1 MRENYNSFN
10 YWERFIDENKTIR
23 GHIFMQKPPTQKSI
37 YFHILIF
44 SKKNGI
50 NNTWGYFPDIKS
62 LLGYIQHSFL
72 QEAFYKWI
80 YGKEQ
85 LVTKI
90 PHSTVNTIISD
101 GQKNHKINKDIALN
115 MKKDYENLN
124 KMWDMPANKIEM
136 ELKKF
141 IREFN
146 RKWMGDNKEFLY
158 IRIFKTPE
166 ELGEFV
172 LSSSLMTSTED
183 EVENKIGMTLD
194 EWRNVCKFCIKDKVK
209 GEAFQKVLLKKLTEV
224 F

>member
-10 YWERFIDENKTIR
+10 YWENFIDENKTIR
-23 GHIFMQKPPTQKSI
+23 GHIFMQKPPTEKSI
-37 YFHILIF
+37 YFHTLIF

-50 NNTWGYFPDIKS
+50 NNTWGYFPNLRS
-62 LLGYIQHSFL
+62 LIGYIQYSFL

-85 LVTKI
+85 LVTRI
-90 PHSTVNTIISD
+90 PHITVDRIVTD
-101 GQKNHKINKDIALN
+101 GQKHHKINKETALK
-115 MKKDYENLN
+115 MKKDYDYLSKLWEMPVN
-124 KMWDMPANKIEM
+124 KVEIE
-136 ELKKF
+136 LRKF

-158 IRIFKTPE
+158 IRFFKTPE

-172 LSSSLMTSTED
+172 VSSSLMSSTEA
-183 EVENKIGMTLD
+183 ELESKIGMTLS
-194 EWRNVCKFCIKDKVK
+194 EWRTVCNSAIKESTK
-209 GEAFQKVLLKKLTEV
+209 GEVFRNILLKKLTEI